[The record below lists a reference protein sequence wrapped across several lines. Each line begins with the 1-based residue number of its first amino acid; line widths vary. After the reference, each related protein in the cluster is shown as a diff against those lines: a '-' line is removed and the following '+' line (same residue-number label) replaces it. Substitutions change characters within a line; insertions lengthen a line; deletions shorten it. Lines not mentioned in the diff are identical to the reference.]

1 MSGLAKGLTED
12 QVLRRVLEKVCEQV
26 WSQDETAIKEALA
39 QPAPVQEPVP
49 ENFIDALR
57 FDVAMR
63 DACEWEKIDM
73 REHAEGNLG
82 IGTNVSPQRTWVP
95 LTDEEVQ
102 LYAVQ
107 HRRMVN
113 THYDSVQ
120 NTNLITEEFDAP
132 AFYKT
137 IEAALRS
144 KNT

>member
-1 MSGLAKGLTED
+1 MNRTTCPKGMVDTCCED
-12 QVLRRVLEKVCEQV
+12 YDKC
-26 WSQDETAIKEALA
+26 KA
-39 QPAPVQEPVP
+39 QPA
-49 ENFIDALR
+49 
-57 FDVAMR
+57 
-63 DACEWEKIDM
+63 
-73 REHAEGNLG
+73 
-82 IGTNVSPQRTWVP
+82 QRTWVG
-95 LTDEEVQ
+95 LTNEEVQ

-113 THYDSVQ
+113 THYDSAQ

>member
-1 MSGLAKGLTED
+1 MSGLANGLTED
-12 QVLRRVLEKVCEQV
+12 QVLRRVVEKVCEQV
-26 WSQDETAIKEALA
+26 WSQDEA
-39 QPAPVQEPVP
+39 
-49 ENFIDALR
+49 
-57 FDVAMR
+57 
-63 DACEWEKIDM
+63 
-73 REHAEGNLG
+73 
-82 IGTNVSPQRTWVP
+82 PQRTWVP

-113 THYDSVQ
+113 AHYDSVQ